1 MLQNLYIF
9 VFNNDLTSN
18 PNMIFPGWMF
28 IQLPINP
35 SKVSQPGLWAVSEGF
50 QLHLHQPGHD
60 GAGGGFSSTSS
71 PARTARWRWPTRV
84 QPGFLSAPTSASSLL
99 TTMTGRVQFYQRSSL
114 CALPSVGTLMVT
126 SSPPPT
132 NSQFIRLFLDTNQV
146 CGDLDGS
153 CRPLQPVW
161 VRVFHHQRSEEINKL
176 TR

>member
-1 MLQNLYIF
+1 MLQNF

-18 PNMIFPGWMF
+18 PNMMCPGWMF

-71 PARTARWRWPTRV
+71 PARTARWRWPTRA
-84 QPGFLSAPTSASSLL
+84 QSGLLSAPISASLL
-99 TTMTGRVQFYQRSSL
+99 TTTKGRVEFYERSSL

-126 SSPPPT
+126 SSPP
-132 NSQFIRLFLDTNQV
+132 L
-146 CGDLDGS
+146 
-153 CRPLQPVW
+153 LQTLSSSGYSWTTIKFAETW
-161 VRVFHHQRSEEINKL
+161 VD
-176 TR
+176 